1 MKIPYKL
8 FIPFVFLLVGCGL
21 DSVDTETTEEAVIP
35 SKKGGVFRMSIGSF
49 FKCVQVNE
57 VQKHEESQVYWQIF
71 EGLVKYNSETLK
83 IEPSLAKSWEI
94 SPDGLIYSFILRDS
108 VFFHDN
114 HCFKHGK
121 GRLVTSEDVLYS
133 FKQIFI

>member
-1 MKIPYKL
+1 VGSRNKFKFLIAMKIPYKL

-83 IEPSLAKSWEI
+83 IEPSWIDL
-94 SPDGLIYSFILRDS
+94 FIQSYR
-108 VFFHDN
+108 
-114 HCFKHGK
+114 
-121 GRLVTSEDVLYS
+121 
-133 FKQIFI
+133 

>member
-8 FIPFVFLLVGCGL
+8 FIPLVFLFVSCGG
-21 DSVDTETTEEAVIP
+21 DSTDTETTDEATVP
-35 SKKGGVFRMSIGSF
+35 TKNGGVFRMSIGSF
-49 FKCVQVNE
+49 FKCVHVNE

-94 SPDGLIYSFILRDS
+94 SPDGLIYTFVLRDS
-108 VFFHDN
+108 VFFMTMRVL
-114 HCFKHGK
+114 KMGK
-121 GRLVTSEDVLYS
+121 VA
-133 FKQIFI
+133 